1 MQSLVLH
8 FTPVV
13 AVIQDNL
20 VTSKGKERKIGP
32 FLFNGDGPRHK
43 LIIKDTT
50 VVYPQLKG
58 RHVVGPVM
66 FVSSWIWVRAVDEE
80 KRERVK

>member
-8 FTPVV
+8 FTPPVV

-43 LIIKDTT
+43 LIIKDTA

-58 RHVVGPVM
+58 QT
-66 FVSSWIWVRAVDEE
+66 FSWASYVSSWS
-80 KRERVK
+80 